1 MLDYIKALDGLIGI
15 AAFVI
20 AGAAGVHSWL
30 TRPSKAN
37 SDKIA
42 ELQAVNAELH
52 GRVSDL
58 EAVINN
64 LPNREDFHAL
74 TLKISEMGGQ
84 ISTVSTELRAVNRI
98 ATRID
103 DYLLSQGGK

>member
-1 MLDYIKALDGLIGI
+1 MIDYIKALDGLFGI
-15 AAFVI
+15 AGVMV
-20 AGAAGVHSWL
+20 AGAVAVYSFL

-37 SDKIA
+37 ADKIA

-52 GRVSDL
+52 GRISDL

-64 LPNREDFHAL
+64 LPTREDFHAL
-74 TLKISEMGGQ
+74 NLQLTQVSGD
-84 ISTVSTELRAVNRI
+84 ISTLSVELTGVRRI

-103 DYLLSQGGK
+103 DFLLQQGGK

>member
-1 MLDYIKALDGLIGI
+1 MLDYIKGLEGALSI
-15 AAFVI
+15 AALVL
-20 AGAAGVHSWL
+20 AGAATLHTWL

-37 SDKIA
+37 ADKIA
-42 ELQAVNAELH
+42 ELQAVHAELH

-58 EAVINN
+58 EAVIENQ
-64 LPNREDFHAL
+64 PTREDFHKL